1 MAENVLAEAFD
12 TKQILG
18 YDPTQYSNYTMAG
31 VTVYCQENEFEEMQ
45 KMMESLQKIPTG
57 QETLSLMALQGTPVI
72 IEADMGASAGCFQ
85 PGKNIIRLNKS
96 VGADKMCSCL
106 VHEARHL
113 WQHVQGRDRTES
125 SNNLDYETTQMIYRA
140 TEADAQTQGYKACL
154 EWAELGDR
162 APLERFNKDYPDI
175 ARGYEK
181 GGLTG
186 AFKGWYDDE
195 RITAAYENGYDVQRN
210 LEDFLRPSRKM
221 GKKKSMTATEI
232 KSFCGGDRIEGF
244 EEFVS
249 SDYAK
254 RIHLLTQAVL
264 MMRNAKLTAHG
275 FSNDESIA
283 KMPVRDLK
291 DNPDAL
297 MYSKKY
303 VAEAE
308 ETLQSKKEDVRKN
321 NPTSY
326 PFMQSLERV
335 FETVKKMNTD
345 NEKGKPT
352 EKLETVLSD
361 EMSYVFL
368 ASKAKAGAE
377 MKFFINDKTSKI
389 ALDRLEKDMPVL
401 KGRKSP
407 TNTVVQTAILAR
419 KTNSR

>member
-1 MAENVLAEAFD
+1 MTQSVLAEAFD
-12 TKQILG
+12 TKKVLG
-18 YDPTQYSNYTMAG
+18 YDPTQYSNYKIAG
-31 VTVYCQENEFEEMQ
+31 ITVYCQPNELEEAQ
-45 KMMESLQKIPTG
+45 KMVESLQKIPTG
-57 QETLSLMALQGTPVI
+57 QETLSLMSLQGTPLI
-72 IEADMGASAGCFQ
+72 IESDMGTAAGCFN

-113 WQHVQGRDRTES
+113 WQHIQGRDRTES
-125 SNNLDYETTQMIYRA
+125 SRNLDYETTQMIYRA

-162 APLERFNKDYPDI
+162 APLERFNKDYPEI
-175 ARGYEK
+175 AKGYEK
-181 GGLTG
+181 DGLTG

-195 RITAAYENGYDVQRN
+195 RITTAYEQGYDALPN
-210 LEDFLRPSRKM
+210 LNGFLQPSRKM
-221 GKKKSMTATEI
+221 GKKTSMTAAEI

-264 MMRNAKLTAHG
+264 MMRNAKLTSHG

-283 KMPVRDLK
+283 KMPVRNLK
-291 DNPDAL
+291 DNPAAV
-297 MYSKKY
+297 MYSQKFFT
-303 VAEAE
+303 EAE
-308 ETLQSKKEDVRKN
+308 EALQSKKEDVRKN

-335 FETVKKMNTD
+335 FETVKGMTTD

-361 EMSYVFL
+361 EMAYVFL
-368 ASKAKAGAE
+368 ASKAKSGAE
-377 MKFFINDKTSKI
+377 MKFFINDKTSKV
-389 ALDRLEKDMPVL
+389 ALDRLEKDMPIL

-407 TNTVVQTAILAR
+407 SSNVKNVLLS
-419 KTNSR
+419 KKMHSR